1 MNTPTQEPLDAVLT
15 ELADT
20 RAQLDDLTAQ
30 FKALRIKS
38 RRLTL
43 ALITEHGYS
52 IFKAAAVSGHQ
63 RATIMAWLGA
73 AGIGTR

>member
-1 MNTPTQEPLDAVLT
+1 MNTPTPQPLDAVLT

-20 RAQLDDLTAQ
+20 RGQLDDLTAR
-30 FKALRIKS
+30 FKALRIDS

-43 ALITEHGYS
+43 SLIVDHGYS
-52 IFKAAAVSGHQ
+52 ILKAASVSGHQ

-73 AGIGTR
+73 AGIGPR

>member
-1 MNTPTQEPLDAVLT
+1 MNKPTQEPLDAVLT

-20 RAQLDDLTAQ
+20 RAQLDDLTAR
-30 FKALRIKS
+30 FKLLRTES

-43 ALITEHGYS
+43 ALIIDHGYS
-52 IFKAAAVSGHQ
+52 IFKAAAISGHQ

-73 AGIGTR
+73 AGIGPR